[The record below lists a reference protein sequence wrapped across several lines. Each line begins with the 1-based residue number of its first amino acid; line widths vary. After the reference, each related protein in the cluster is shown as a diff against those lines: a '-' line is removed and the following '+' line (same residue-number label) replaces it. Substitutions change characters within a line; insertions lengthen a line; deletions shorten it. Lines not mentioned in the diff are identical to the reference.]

1 MSLVSSDWLE
11 KNLNNVKIIDFEV
24 AAIAINGGSNGIITQ
39 CQFIGK
45 NRNIDVL
52 SSFSQAIFTSRA
64 LVNLKETDTTIY
76 SNLDKDLQKAYEEIM
91 NYKKQSTYFENKT
104 GQYDGNMYGIV
115 LNVKGI
121 VINDFLKERKDDHV
135 NDDFLIQDVSIKNIE
150 THPVEIVSLALT
162 NQSKTTTA
170 YGGKQMVGVF
180 GDVFDI
186 EKVLDENRKYN
197 GNSLSDA
204 QLYIAEKY
212 PTRGSINIEKNIIE
226 WSKNKVALPE
236 NTNLLSLGDS
246 MGHVMKGNIGIF
258 ISGGKNITLK
268 NVTVDNVTTNGVSV
282 GTSSLLREDQKYFQG
297 ANSYGLLMTATD
309 KDTVLLDNVE
319 FKNIVSKNKG
329 GIAKK
334 IEVL

>member
-1 MSLVSSDWLE
+1 
-11 KNLNNVKIIDFEV
+11 
-24 AAIAINGGSNGIITQ
+24 
-39 CQFIGK
+39 
-45 NRNIDVL
+45 
-52 SSFSQAIFTSRA
+52 
-64 LVNLKETDTTIY
+64 
-76 SNLDKDLQKAYEEIM
+76 M
-91 NYKKQSTYFENKT
+91 NYKKQSTYFENRT

-236 NTNLLSLGDS
+236 NTNLLPLGDS

-268 NVTVDNVTTNGVSV
+268 NVTVDNVTTNGVSLV
-282 GTSSLLREDQKYFQG
+282 HLLFER
-297 ANSYGLLMTATD
+297 
-309 KDTVLLDNVE
+309 
-319 FKNIVSKNKG
+319 SKIYKVP
-329 GIAKK
+329 IPM
-334 IEVL
+334 VY